1 MTILKQP
8 LIGIIMG
15 SDSDLPTMQAAIA
28 VCEEFGVSYE
38 VAIVSAHRT
47 PERMV
52 NYAQTAHQRGL
63 KVIIAGAGGAAHLP
77 GMVAALTPLPVIG
90 VPVASRHL
98 QGIDSLY
105 SIVQMPGGIPVAAV
119 AIDNAKNA
127 GLLAVQM
134 LASHDSAL
142 LEKVQQ
148 YRQSLEQM
156 VMEKQAKLEQMGYKK
171 YLEQM

>member
-1 MTILKQP
+1 MTQP

-28 VCEEFGVSYE
+28 VCEQFNVAHE
-38 VAIVSAHRT
+38 VGIVSAHRT

-52 NYAQTAHQRGL
+52 EYAQTAHDRGL

-90 VPVASRHL
+90 VPVKTSTL
-98 QGIDSLY
+98 QGVDSLY
-105 SIVQMPGGIPVAAV
+105 SIVQMPSGIPVATV
-119 AIDNAKNA
+119 AIGNAQNA

-134 LASHDSAL
+134 LASHDPGL
-142 LEKVQQ
+142 LQQ
-148 YRQSLEQM
+148 VLDYRQGLKQM
-156 VMEKQAKLEQMGYKK
+156 VLDKDRKLAELGYADYLGQM
-171 YLEQM
+171 

>member
-1 MTILKQP
+1 MKLKHP
-8 LIGIIMG
+8 LVGIIMG

-28 VCEEFGVSYE
+28 VCAEFEVPYE
-38 VAIVSAHRT
+38 VSIVSAHRT

-52 NYAQTAHQRGL
+52 TYAQTAHQRGL

-105 SIVQMPGGIPVAAV
+105 SIVQMPAGIPVATV
-119 AIDNAKNA
+119 AIGNAKNA
-127 GLLAVQM
+127 GLLAVQI

-148 YRQSLEQM
+148 YRQSLQKI
-156 VMEKQAKLEQMGYKK
+156 VMEKQAKLERVGYEK
-171 YLEQM
+171 YLEEM